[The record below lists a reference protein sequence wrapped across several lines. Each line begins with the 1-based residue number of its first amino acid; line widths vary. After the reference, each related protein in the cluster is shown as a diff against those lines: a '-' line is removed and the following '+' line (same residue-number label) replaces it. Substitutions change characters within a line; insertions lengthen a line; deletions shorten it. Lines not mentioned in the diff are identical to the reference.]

1 MTAPDT
7 AIRFA
12 GFDDAE
18 LNNRMNVA
26 DAIRRRTLQITA
38 IARLMGA
45 VGPDSDKV
53 TDATMENAAWAIAD
67 LAQEVDDLAD
77 LMRRDIPAKPE
88 VSEPTRLA
96 AV

>member
-18 LNNRMNVA
+18 LNNRMDVA
-26 DAIRRRTLQITA
+26 GAIRRRTLQITA

-45 VGPDSDKV
+45 VGPESDKV
-53 TDATMENAAWAIAD
+53 TDATLENAAWAVAD
-67 LAQEVDDLAD
+67 LADEVDYLAG
-77 LMRRDIPAKPE
+77 LMHQDIPAKLE

-96 AV
+96 AA